1 MSEKPTFII
10 TAGPTG
16 SGKSSLI
23 AETKKSIGK
32 SNIEFTKILIDDL
45 VENNDF
51 YKTQVTQI
59 IKTKCETLDDTC
71 LQTTF
76 DNPTPELFKQF
87 SNAYFETRSA
97 TNDNSHCIKDNNSKI
112 NCNDLNDTRLKDS
125 LTAKK
130 NIVLE
135 TTGQYIPAWV
145 LNVKDWISDDY
156 EVVFSYSLV
165 NIDNLVNRNKSRA
178 FNSVKE
184 FVTNPANPAPRL
196 PDVSKEVFIQNVKR
210 MRENLIDLY
219 NSCIKVDVNIV
230 DDVDKHDNHINK
242 CGNKKIN
249 QLLIF
254 DNNEQMK
261 QIFDSKTNNVDEEAF
276 NKIIDGA
283 IGSLDAAAPQAAP
296 QVAPPAAQVVPPVV
310 PPVAP
315 QAAGK
320 RKTIGK
326 KRKTKRYNKRKNMK
340 NSKKR

>member
-23 AETKKSIGK
+23 TETKKSIGK

-59 IKTKCETLDDTC
+59 IKTKCENPDDTC

-97 TNDNSHCIKDNNSKI
+97 TNDNSHCIKDDNSKI
-112 NCNDLNDTRLKDS
+112 NCNELNDTRLKDS

-145 LNVKDWISDDY
+145 LNTENWISEDY

-219 NSCIKVDVNIV
+219 NSCIKVTLDE
-230 DDVDKHDNHINK
+230 KK

-249 QLLIF
+249 RLLIF

-261 QIFDSKTNNVDEEAF
+261 QIFDSNTTNLDEEAF

-283 IGSLDAAAPQAAP
+283 IGSLDA
-296 QVAPPAAQVVPPVV
+296 VAPPAATPVATQAA
-310 PPVAP
+310 PQQAAPQQAAPQQAAPQQAAP

-340 NSKKR
+340 NSKKK

>member
-23 AETKKSIGK
+23 TETKKSIGK

-45 VENNDF
+45 IENNDF

-59 IKTKCETLDDTC
+59 IKTKCENPDDTC

-97 TNDNSHCIKDNNSKI
+97 TNDNSHCIKDDNSKI
-112 NCNDLNDTRLKDS
+112 NCNELNDTRLKDS

-145 LNVKDWISDDY
+145 LNVDNWISKDY

-219 NSCIKVDVNIV
+219 NSCIKVDVITLLDH
-230 DDVDKHDNHINK
+230 DDKDVYTNK

-249 QLLIF
+249 RLLIF

-261 QIFDSKTNNVDEEAF
+261 QIFDSNTTNLDGEAF

-283 IGSLDAAAPQAAP
+283 IGSLDAAAPQQA
-296 QVAPPAAQVVPPVV
+296 APPA
-310 PPVAP
+310 AP

-340 NSKKR
+340 NSKKK